1 MELARLKALID
12 LVSRTRIS
20 ELEITEAGERIRI
33 CRSSLLSTPPATP
46 GSSEPRLEPAVGM
59 KNWGAV
65 AESLNETGEHIVV
78 APMFGI
84 FHRSPSPDSA
94 PFVKIGQMV
103 EPGQKLCIIE
113 AMKTFNT
120 IASDVAG
127 TVAEILVEGGQE
139 VEAGQA
145 LLRIVP

>member
-12 LVSRTRIS
+12 LVSRSRIS

-33 CRSSLLSTPPATP
+33 SRSSPPSASPAESHSTQP
-46 GSSEPRLEPAVGM
+46 GYEPAAEPQRPS
-59 KNWGAV
+59 GALDAL
-65 AESLNETGEHIVV
+65 AEKDGHIVV

-84 FHRSPSPDSA
+84 FHRAPSPDSA
-94 PFVKIGQMV
+94 PFVEIGQTV

-120 IASDVAG
+120 IGSDVAG
-127 TVAEILVEGGQE
+127 TVAEILVESGQE
-139 VEAGQA
+139 IEAGCP
-145 LLRIVP
+145 LLRIAQ

>member
-1 MELARLKALID
+1 MDLARLKALID

-20 ELEITEAGERIRI
+20 ELEITEAGERIRL
-33 CRSSLLSTPPATP
+33 CRSSPPVASPAAPRPAPPPRELASDTPLP
-46 GSSEPRLEPAVGM
+46 GPVVEIQADPDG
-59 KNWGAV
+59 
-65 AESLNETGEHIVV
+65 HIVV

-84 FHRSPSPDSA
+84 FHRAPSPDSA
-94 PFVKIGQMV
+94 PFVEIGQMV

-120 IASDVAG
+120 IVSDVAG

>member
-12 LVSRTRIS
+12 LVSRSRIS

-33 CRSSLLSTPPATP
+33 CRSSPPFAQP
-46 GSSEPRLEPAVGM
+46 AAAGLSEPRHEPAAEAQRPG
-59 KNWGAV
+59 GAV
-65 AESLNETGEHIVV
+65 EAPAETDGHIVV

-94 PFVKIGQMV
+94 PFVEIGQAV

-120 IASDVAG
+120 IGSDVAG
-127 TVAEILVEGGQE
+127 TVAEILVESGQE
-139 VEAGQA
+139 IEAGHP
-145 LLRIVP
+145 LLRITP

>member
-12 LVSRTRIS
+12 LVSRLRIS
-20 ELEITEAGERIRI
+20 ELEITEAGERVRI
-33 CRSSLLSTPPATP
+33 CKSSPLSAPPAAP
-46 GSSEPRLEPAVGM
+46 RSSEPRQEPAAQSQRPGS
-59 KNWGAV
+59 AV
-65 AESLNETGEHIVV
+65 EAAAETDGHIVV

-84 FHRSPSPDSA
+84 FHRAPSPDSA
-94 PFVKIGQMV
+94 PFVEIGQEV

-127 TVAEILVEGGQE
+127 TITEILVESGQE
-139 VEAGQA
+139 IEAGRP
-145 LLRIVP
+145 LLRIAP

>member
-12 LVSRTRIS
+12 LVSRSRIS

-33 CRSSLLSTPPATP
+33 CRSSPLSTLPTAARP
-46 GSSEPRLEPAVGM
+46 SEPRHEPAAEPQRPG
-59 KNWGAV
+59 GAV
-65 AESLNETGEHIVV
+65 EAPAGTDGHIVV

-84 FHRSPSPDSA
+84 FHRAPSPDSA
-94 PFVKIGQMV
+94 PFVEIGQVV

-120 IASDVAG
+120 IGSDVAG
-127 TVAEILVEGGQE
+127 TVTEILVESGQE
-139 VEAGQA
+139 IEGGRP
-145 LLRIVP
+145 LLRIAR